1 MVDFPA
7 MLLWL
12 TLPLRFSSSSSG
24 ISKGSSSP
32 GFYDILCMGWYMLV
46 ICWYGWLHFG
56 VVWLFVWY
64 ILIWYV
70 WFPKWHTREIFTSVP
85 CLEITYTISK
95 YIKQMGMTSST
106 NAILDSK
113 NTHFC
118 VIHCPVFIH
127 GHWYLLKKSKIAG
140 KWMCNPQRQVNV

>member
-1 MVDFPA
+1 LIFQPCCYDWRCHCGFHPAPLASQKGHPHQDFMIFYAWVD
-7 MLLWL
+7 
-12 TLPLRFSSSSSG
+12 
-24 ISKGSSSP
+24 
-32 GFYDILCMGWYMLV
+32 
-46 ICWYGWLHFG
+46 IC
-56 VVWLFVWY
+56 WLFVDMVGY
-64 ILIWYV
+64 ILV
-70 WFPKWHTREIFTSVP
+70 WFDYLFDIFWYGMCDFQTWHTREIFTSVP